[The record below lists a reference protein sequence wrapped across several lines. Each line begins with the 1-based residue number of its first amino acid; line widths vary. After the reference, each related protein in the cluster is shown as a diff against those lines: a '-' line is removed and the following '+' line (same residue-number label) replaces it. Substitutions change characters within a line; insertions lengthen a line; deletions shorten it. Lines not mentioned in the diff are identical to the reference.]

1 MNGLA
6 YCPAQ
11 HDGNR
16 EAARGM
22 TTQRS
27 NGGGI
32 PVFVI
37 TGFLGSGKTTLL
49 NRLVNHPGMG
59 DTAVIVNELGEVGL
73 DHLLVE
79 SAFEDTVLMAGGCI
93 CCGLRG
99 DLVDTLALLAT
110 RRDNGELPEYSRVIV
125 ETTGL
130 ADPAPLLQTLMSDP
144 NVTRQHRLGGVVA
157 TVDAV
162 NGPGQFDEHRESV
175 KQAAVAERIAL
186 TKTDIATPDQREA
199 VLGRLAGL
207 NPAAPV
213 FQVVDGEIEPD
224 KLFDAGLYDPRNR
237 DWLMEAPDHDSHGHM
252 GAYRHGDDIR
262 TVCLTRE
269 NPVEWRALRLWLESV
284 VASRG
289 ADLLRVKGIV
299 NVAGEDRPVV
309 VHGVQHIFHPP
320 VRLERWPDG
329 DRRTRIVFITRGIEQ
344 GDLERAFEA
353 VVLQT

>member
-1 MNGLA
+1 MRNT
-6 YCPAQ
+6 PAICRVE
-11 HDGNR
+11 HDGNF
-16 EAARGM
+16 EAAHGM
-22 TTQRS
+22 TAQS
-27 NGGGI
+27 SHSGGI

-49 NRLVNHPGMG
+49 NRLVNRPGMG
-59 DTAVIVNELGEVGL
+59 DTAVIVNEFGEIGL

-110 RRDNGELPEYSRVIV
+110 RRDNGELPGFARVIV

-144 NVTRQHRLGGVVA
+144 NVLKFHRLGGVVA
-157 TVDAV
+157 TVDAI
-162 NGPGQFDEHRESV
+162 NGPRQFDEHAESV
-175 KQAAVAERIAL
+175 KQVAVAERIVL
-186 TKTDIATPDQREA
+186 TKTDIATPDQRETA
-199 VLGRLAGL
+199 LARLAGL

-224 KLFDAGLYDPRNR
+224 KLFDAALYDPRNR
-237 DWLMEAPDHDSHGHM
+237 DWLTEAPDTHAHT
-252 GAYRHGDDIR
+252 GANRHGDDIR
-262 TVCLTRE
+262 TFCLIRE
-269 NPVEWRALRLWLESV
+269 NPVEWRALRVWLESV

-309 VHGVQHIFHPP
+309 VHGVQHIFHKP
-320 VRLERWPDG
+320 VRLVRWPDA

-353 VVLQT
+353 ANQQ